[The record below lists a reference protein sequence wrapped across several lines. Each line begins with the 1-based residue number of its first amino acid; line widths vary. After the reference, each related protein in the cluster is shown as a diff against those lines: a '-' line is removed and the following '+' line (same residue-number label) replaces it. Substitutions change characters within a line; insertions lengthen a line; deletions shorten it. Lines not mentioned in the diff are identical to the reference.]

1 MEVYAEFLRAQGR
14 HDQASEVD
22 ARAAAIRQANAKPAP
37 ADLAD
42 AYLVS
47 EDVSVPSV
55 AQRGEPQY
63 SDEARAARLQGTVV
77 VQVVIGTDGLAHDPR
92 IVRGLGLGLDENAI
106 EAVSQ
111 WHFKPGL
118 KDGRPVKV
126 AATIEVNY
134 RLL

>member
-37 ADLAD
+37 AHLAD

-63 SDEARAARLQGTVV
+63 SDEARAERLLGT
-77 VQVVIGTDGLAHDPR
+77 
-92 IVRGLGLGLDENAI
+92 GLDENAI

>member
-1 MEVYAEFLRAQGR
+1 
-14 HDQASEVD
+14 
-22 ARAAAIRQANAKPAP
+22 
-37 ADLAD
+37 
-42 AYLVS
+42 
-47 EDVSVPSV
+47 
-55 AQRGEPQY
+55 
-63 SDEARAARLQGTVV
+63 
-77 VQVVIGTDGLAHDPR
+77 
-92 IVRGLGLGLDENAI
+92 LDENAI

>member
-37 ADLAD
+37 AHLAD

-92 IVRGLGLGLDENAI
+92 IVRGLDSAWTRMP
-106 EAVSQ
+106 S
-111 WHFKPGL
+111 KP
-118 KDGRPVKV
+118 
-126 AATIEVNY
+126 
-134 RLL
+134 